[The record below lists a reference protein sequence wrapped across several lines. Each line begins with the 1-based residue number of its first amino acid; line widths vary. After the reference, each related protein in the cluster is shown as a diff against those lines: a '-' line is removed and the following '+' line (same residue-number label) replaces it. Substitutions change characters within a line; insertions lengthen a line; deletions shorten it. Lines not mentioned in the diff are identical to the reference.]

1 MAGQKDAAEHKD
13 QKRRLDAGLKV
24 IQYVGQKDAEGQ
36 KDLKREF
43 TLCVKNLTSRS

>member
-24 IQYVGQKDAEGQ
+24 IQYVGQNIGQ
-36 KDLKREF
+36 QIYNILFWPKR
-43 TLCVKNLTSRS
+43 L

>member
-24 IQYVGQKDAEGQ
+24 IQYVGQKDAGGH
-36 KDLKREF
+36 KDVGHEEA
-43 TLCVKNLTSRS
+43 

>member
-24 IQYVGQKDAEGQ
+24 IQYVEQKDAGGH
-36 KDLKREF
+36 KDVGHEEA
-43 TLCVKNLTSRS
+43 